1 MWPLVAMAAA
11 QGLSS
16 GISGYMSSNAAE
28 KAASQ
33 QAAAQRAA
41 LAFQSGVYKDSKAN
55 LNPYI
60 QSGTKNLG
68 TYQNLLDTNTQP
80 TLNYTQDDFSFDKWS
95 DPGAQYQM
103 DQASQAMEASA
114 LAKGATGGGFAKA
127 LQTNRSNLANTA
139 HSSAY
144 DRWLNNSKLKYGQ
157 ASDQYTRDY
166 TAQQGTLDRYGN
178 LANQG
183 LSAGNALAGFGNQA
197 ASTMGGLYSG
207 LGSAQA
213 AGTLGSNNALVSGLQ
228 GVMGGLSSGLGAYYG
243 GQSGQTNPY
252 ASLAGTRIA

>member
-1 MWPLVAMAAA
+1 MLPLVAMAAA

-16 GISGYMSSNAAE
+16 GISAYMGSQASE
-28 KAASQ
+28 KAANQ
-33 QAAAQRAA
+33 QAAANRAA
-41 LAFQSGVYKDSKAN
+41 LAYQQQIHDEAKTN
-55 LNPYI
+55 LSPYI
-60 QSGTKNLG
+60 QSGIKNLG
-68 TYQNLLDTNTQP
+68 TYQNLLDTTTQP
-80 TLNYTQDDFSFDKWS
+80 TMNYTQDDFSFDKWK

-103 DQASQAMEASA
+103 DQSARAMESSA

-139 HSSAY
+139 YSSAY

-166 TAQQGTLDRYGN
+166 TAQQNKLGQYAN
-178 LANQG
+178 LAGQG
-183 LSAGNALAGFGNQA
+183 LTAGNALAGFGNQA
-197 ASTMGGLYSG
+197 ASTMGNLYSG

-213 AGTLGSNNALVSGLQ
+213 AGTLGSNNAIVSGLQ

-243 GQSGQTNPY
+243 GMSGQTNPY
-252 ASLAGTRIA
+252 ASLSGLRVA